1 LYFFSI
7 APLNGI
13 GKADPLQ
20 TSESCLVVRQRVV
33 SCHRC
38 LILGGAVAYGSRSIR
53 DGHLKKCTNTNEGK
67 PPEWLRWGKTHTQT
81 HTHTQTRTHTHTHKH
96 THTHTNTRTHTQTRT
111 HTHRPP
117 PVVLTLAHSAFSFFP
132 KVKMSFLFCHFL
144 GSLRGEKGF
153 QNDLERAEMSS

>member
-67 PPEWLRWGKTHTQT
+67 PPEWLRWGKSHP
-81 HTHTQTRTHTHTHKH
+81 HTHTHTHTHGHIH
-96 THTHTNTRTHTQTRT
+96 THI
-111 HTHRPP
+111 HTH
-117 PVVLTLAHSAFSFFP
+117 AHTYRYTHIHIHSQTYFTEAI
-132 KVKMSFLFCHFL
+132 H
-144 GSLRGEKGF
+144 
-153 QNDLERAEMSS
+153 